1 MKIMDKFKNTNEEEY
16 LQLDQAP
23 EETGPKV
30 KLVEIE
36 KMDSYSDSDRI
47 QKKVRDGGIMLVKIR
62 DLRTKDVSELKRAV
76 ERVKKTCLAIDGD
89 IAGVGDDWLVVC
101 GPGAKVH
108 REQEN

>member
-1 MKIMDKFKNTNEEEY
+1 MGIRDKFKTGEEDY

-23 EETGPKV
+23 EESGPKM
-30 KLVEIE
+30 KTIEIE

-89 IAGVGDDWLVVC
+89 IAGVGEDWIVVC
-101 GPGAKVH
+101 GHGAKVH
-108 REQEN
+108 RDQEN